1 MTTLPEK
8 MSISNLYPTVLDGAD
23 EDERLSIDVSADAAI
38 AEYRL
43 PEFISPVGAALSAKK
58 GSATHAFLQFCN
70 FDALCK
76 NGVESEL
83 SRLVDS
89 EFLSADSAKL
99 VRIDEIERFTSSRL
113 FNDIRNAKELFRE
126 FRISVMLPA
135 RLFTS
140 DEDKKSAYEGSEL
153 LLQGVIDC
161 LYSDENGKLHLID
174 YKTDRL
180 KKEELEDKAL
190 AEKALSEKHALQ
202 LSYYALAVEKIFG
215 QRPESVKIYSL
226 HLGDTVNIKPL
237 FF

>member
-1 MTTLPEK
+1 
-8 MSISNLYPTVLDGAD
+8 
-23 EDERLSIDVSADAAI
+23 
-38 AEYRL
+38 
-43 PEFISPVGAALSAKK
+43 
-58 GSATHAFLQFCN
+58 
-70 FDALCK
+70 
-76 NGVESEL
+76 
-83 SRLVDS
+83 
-89 EFLSADSAKL
+89 
-99 VRIDEIERFTSSRL
+99 
-113 FNDIRNAKELFRE
+113 
-126 FRISVMLPA
+126 MLPA

-180 KKEELEDKAL
+180 KKEELEDKSL